1 MGQARGGPRWAA
13 VSLALVALAACGA
26 PDGRR
31 FETTLRQPD
40 GSYALRVV
48 LGDQTGLVTGIEP
61 GGVGQGPF
69 DLVPA
74 VSATADKSTL
84 EVSWLGGACAKGVQ
98 LSFAPLAGG
107 LSLRLRGEH
116 GLFESCTLI
125 GLFRTV
131 YVRVSEPVDAAAIT
145 TSGQE

>member
-1 MGQARGGPRWAA
+1 MVLPRGGLRWTVAIA
-13 VSLALVALAACGA
+13 LLVLAGCGA
-26 PDGRR
+26 PDGRQ

-40 GSYALRVV
+40 GSYALRVI

-69 DLVPA
+69 DLAPA

-84 EVSWLGGACAKGVQ
+84 EVSWLGGACAKGAQ
-98 LSFAPLAGG
+98 LSLVRLAEG
-107 LSLRLRGEH
+107 LSFHLRGEH
-116 GLFESCTLI
+116 GLFESCTAI

-131 YVRVSEPVDAAAIT
+131 YVHLSEPVDVGTIT